1 MVAESGKRVLLIDLD
16 LQFGEVAPALRI
28 RHPYSI
34 HDGLYDDAG
43 RPLTAAA
50 MDSHLPE
57 LVAHTALGFD
67 VLTAPRTP
75 VQADHVGPRDVARTL
90 EVAERHYDVI
100 IVDTPPSLNEVVLTA
115 LDRST
120 AVAILATLDVPSLK
134 NLTVF
139 TDTLQRLRVD
149 ADHVRLLL
157 NKVEADIGISVAQ
170 AQETF
175 DGKFVCAIPTARAVS
190 RSINAGT
197 VVVRSEPRSE
207 VAAELRKSLA
217 AVLPDDLVPTTPA
230 FNSRRSLFSR
240 LTAALRPALT
250 GGTS

>member
-1 MVAESGKRVLLIDLD
+1 VLLIDLD

-34 HDGLYDDAG
+34 HDGLYDEAG
-43 RPLTAAA
+43 HPLTAAA
-50 MDSHLPE
+50 MESHLAE
-57 LVAHTALGFD
+57 LVAHTELGFD

-75 VQADHVGPRDVARTL
+75 VQAEHVGPRDVARTL
-90 EVAERHYDVI
+90 DVAGRHYDVI

-115 LDRST
+115 LDHST

-139 TDTLQRLRVD
+139 TDTLRRLRVD
-149 ADHVRLLL
+149 TDHVRLLL

-175 DGKFVCAIPTARAVS
+175 DGKFVCAIPTSRAVS

-197 VVVRSEPRSE
+197 VVVRHEPRADVS
-207 VAAELRKSLA
+207 AELRKSLA
-217 AVLPDDLVPTTPA
+217 AVLPEDLVPAAPVTKT
-230 FNSRRSLFSR
+230 RRSLFAR
-240 LTAALRPALT
+240 LTSALRPAIT

>member
-1 MVAESGKRVLLIDLD
+1 
-16 LQFGEVAPALRI
+16 
-28 RHPYSI
+28 
-34 HDGLYDDAG
+34 
-43 RPLTAAA
+43 
-50 MDSHLPE
+50 
-57 LVAHTALGFD
+57 
-67 VLTAPRTP
+67 
-75 VQADHVGPRDVARTL
+75 
-90 EVAERHYDVI
+90 
-100 IVDTPPSLNEVVLTA
+100 
-115 LDRST
+115 
-120 AVAILATLDVPSLK
+120 VAILATLDVPSLK

-207 VAAELRKSLA
+207 VSTELRKSLA

-230 FNSRRSLFSR
+230 FNARRSLFSR